1 MARGGYRPGAGRKP
15 GSKKGAEISE
25 ETQQIRDM
33 LALKTKAKAKLFN
46 DLLAKIKSGGK
57 ITIAEKKLMD
67 VLAVELAAEVGGDK
81 KLENSDRLEPL
92 DYMLA
97 VMNDQTADKERRD
110 RMAIAAAPFRHARIA
125 EGKGKKQE
133 KDDKAKTAGAGKFAP
148 GRPPIALV
156 K

>member
-1 MARGGYRPGAGRKP
+1 MGRGGFRPGAGRKP

-25 ETQQIRDM
+25 ETKQIRDM

-46 DLLAKIKSGGK
+46 DLLGKIKSGGK
-57 ITIAEKKLMD
+57 VTISEKKLMD

-81 KLENSDRLEPL
+81 KPENSDRLEPL

-133 KDDKAKTAGAGKFAP
+133 KDEKAAAAAKGRFSAGK
-148 GRPPIALV
+148 PPLALV

>member
-1 MARGGYRPGAGRKP
+1 MRGGYRPGAGRKP

-67 VLAVELAAEVGGDK
+67 ILAVELAAEVGGDK
-81 KLENSDRLEPL
+81 KPENSDRLEPL

-110 RMAIAAAPFRHARIA
+110 RMAIAAAPFCHARIA